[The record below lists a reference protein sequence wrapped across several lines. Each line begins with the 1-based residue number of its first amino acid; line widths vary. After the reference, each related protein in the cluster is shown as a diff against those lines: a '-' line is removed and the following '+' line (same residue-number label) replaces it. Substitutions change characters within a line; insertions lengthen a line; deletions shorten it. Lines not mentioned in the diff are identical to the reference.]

1 MLARRYRL
9 TSGADISTTLR
20 SGKRISMPNATLSL
34 WITGGQSCPQVGLA
48 VGKSVGNSV
57 VRSRVSR
64 VLRHGIAPL
73 LAQLPPGSQL
83 VIRALP
89 GAERV
94 NSAQWT
100 QRLAGALGMA
110 VPADGVK
117 PLHAGGP
124 VDKAVDVWMKTGDDG
139 DV

>member
-9 TSGADISTTLR
+9 TSGADISATLR
-20 SGKRISMPNATLSL
+20 SGQRITMPHATLSL

-48 VGKSVGNSV
+48 VGKTVGNSV

-73 LAQLPPGSQL
+73 VDQLPRGAQL

-94 NSAQWT
+94 NSSEWT
-100 QRLAGALGMA
+100 QRLAGALGLTA
-110 VPADGVK
+110 PAEGVE
-117 PLHAGGP
+117 PPHAERP
-124 VDKAVDVWMKTGDDG
+124 VDKAVDVWMRAGDDG